1 MSGQLIKHFG
11 LVVFCSM
18 VSLSAVLAGQKT
30 DSKPREFKAVGPTQ
44 PVKLQRSQF
53 KGAIKVSFDLLPTSM
68 SFDLPW
74 NYCMV
79 TQNGI
84 KFSTLAA
91 ETYDPRDFDGT
102 GGAASFEPG
111 MDREG
116 RYVRAWI
123 EHQSDARIVVRI
135 RYALANNLYD
145 IAFPDIPSGSP
156 YGKGDWVDEWFYIYP
171 DGVHTRHM
179 KIYTGLAPV
188 SRPFGFDREPPNVVH
203 EFMELNV
210 RGLPGHKPTD
220 DIEIEALTLIRLL
233 GSHSE
238 AVIPAGISKKISYK
252 PYPDGFGEFRDA
264 SIILLNLKS
273 EYKPFTIGLPYG
285 VRVQPYSPEDAL
297 PHVFQTWGYSERR
310 GYSSSLGHMLNFWHY
325 RRTDNT
331 LEQVYLH
338 GMTSAENPVKQL
350 VPLAW
355 SWVVA
360 PRLQMEGFKPDYGVY
375 TYDTAQKAYIVP
387 RKGRGPAS
395 LEFELETEDEDEE
408 EIEELREDLEEIEEE
423 IDSIRAGIHALREEI
438 SEARQEGDE
447 EAVED
452 LQEEMEDLQKE
463 MKELREQ
470 AEEIEQRIDEE
481 GEDDDTDTTSWIIN
495 PAVIVKD
502 WDEPGVE
509 LKLDGKTIEQ
519 GKDFRVGYEQTP
531 TGKDLVIWLKM
542 KSDKTVTFSLS
553 PGKK

>member
-1 MSGQLIKHFG
+1 M
-11 LVVFCSM
+11 
-18 VSLSAVLAGQKT
+18 
-30 DSKPREFKAVGPTQ
+30 DSKLLRSNTLWSFLILVLCLQIACASTGVKPEEKNVSRKFAATGPRQ
-44 PVKLQRSQF
+44 PVKLERSQF
-53 KGAIKVSFDLLPTSM
+53 KGAVKVSFDLLPTTM

-79 TQNGI
+79 TPNGI

-111 MDREG
+111 MDRQG

-171 DGVHTRHM
+171 DGVHMRHM
-179 KIYTGLAPV
+179 RIYSGLAPV
-188 SRPFGFDREPPNVVH
+188 SRPFGFDRRPPNVVH

-233 GSHSE
+233 GEHTEDLLEEGLST
-238 AVIPAGISKKISYK
+238 KISYK
-252 PYPDGFGEFRDA
+252 PYPEDFGEFRDA

-285 VRVQPYSPEDAL
+285 VRVQPYLPEDEL
-297 PHVFQTWGYSERR
+297 PLVFQTWGYSERR

-338 GMTSAENPVKQL
+338 GMTNSKDPVKEL
-350 VPLAW
+350 AGLAW
-355 SWVVA
+355 SWMAA
-360 PRLQMEGFKPDYGVY
+360 PILQMEGFEADYGVY
-375 TYDTAQKAYIVP
+375 TYDIAQKAYIVP

-395 LEFELETEDEDEE
+395 LEFELEIDEDFHG
-408 EIEELREDLEEIEEE
+408 IEP
-423 IDSIRAGIHALREEI
+423 S
-438 SEARQEGDE
+438 
-447 EAVED
+447 
-452 LQEEMEDLQKE
+452 
-463 MKELREQ
+463 
-470 AEEIEQRIDEE
+470 
-481 GEDDDTDTTSWIIN
+481 IIN
-495 PAVIVKD
+495 PAIIVKD
-502 WDEPGVE
+502 WDEPGIE
-509 LKLDGKTIEQ
+509 LKVNGKLIEE

-531 TGKDLVIWLKM
+531 TGKDLILWLKM
-542 KSDKTVTFSLS
+542 KSNKSLTFSLS
-553 PGKK
+553 PVDE

>member
-1 MSGQLIKHFG
+1 MSNKLLRSNTLWSCLI
-11 LVVFCSM
+11 
-18 VSLSAVLAGQKT
+18 LALCLPIACAADGVGSDDKIADRKFT
-30 DSKPREFKAVGPTQ
+30 AVGSSK
-44 PVKLQRSQF
+44 PVKLERSQH
-53 KGAIKVSFDLLPTSM
+53 KGAVQVFFDLLPTSM

-123 EHQSDARIVVRI
+123 EHQSNARIVVRI
-135 RYALANNLYD
+135 RYALTNNLYD

-179 KIYTGLAPV
+179 KIYSGLAPV

-220 DIEIEALTLIRLL
+220 DIDVNALTLIRLFS
-233 GSHSE
+233 SHSE
-238 AVIPAGISKKISYK
+238 VVIPEGISKTISYK
-252 PYPDGFGEFRDA
+252 PYPEGFGEFRDA
-264 SIILLNLKS
+264 SIMLLNLKS
-273 EYKPFTIGLPYG
+273 EYKPFTIGMPYG
-285 VRVQPYSPEDAL
+285 VRVQPYLPEDDL
-297 PHVFQTWGYSERR
+297 PHIFQTWGYSESR
-310 GYSSSLGHMLNFWHY
+310 GYSSSLGHMLNYWHY

-338 GMTSAENPVKQL
+338 GMTNAEDPVKEL

-355 SWVVA
+355 SWIA
-360 PRLQMEGFKPDYGVY
+360 GPKLRMEGLKPDYNKFI
-375 TYDTAQKAYIVP
+375 YDQSQKSYVLSCKDGKP
-387 RKGRGPAS
+387 S
-395 LEFELETEDEDEE
+395 EQEFELEVDEDFYGVKQ
-408 EIEELREDLEEIEEE
+408 
-423 IDSIRAGIHALREEI
+423 S
-438 SEARQEGDE
+438 
-447 EAVED
+447 
-452 LQEEMEDLQKE
+452 
-463 MKELREQ
+463 
-470 AEEIEQRIDEE
+470 
-481 GEDDDTDTTSWIIN
+481 IIN
-495 PAVIVKD
+495 PAFIIKD
-502 WDEPGVE
+502 WGTTDVE
-509 LKLDGKTIEQ
+509 LKVNGKSVKQ
-519 GKDFRVGYEQTP
+519 GKDFRVGYEETHA
-531 TGKDLVIWLKM
+531 GSDLILWLKM
-542 KSDKTVTFSLS
+542 KSNKTVRFSLS
-553 PGKK
+553 PAP

>member
-1 MSGQLIKHFG
+1 MSSHVFG
-11 LVVFCSM
+11 EV
-18 VSLSAVLAGQKT
+18 AVKLTLAACVMMLGSTFIVPAAYAQG
-30 DSKPREFKAVGPTQ
+30 SEAKANKKFEATGPIQ
-44 PVKLQRSQF
+44 PVKLERSQF
-53 KGAIKVSFDLLPTSM
+53 KGAVKVTFDLLPTTM

-91 ETYDPRDFDGT
+91 ETYDPRDFAGT

-179 KIYTGLAPV
+179 KIYSGLAPV

-220 DIEIEALTLIRLL
+220 DIEIEAMTLIRLL
-233 GSHSE
+233 RAHTE
-238 AVIPAGISKKISYK
+238 YLIEEGISTTISYK
-252 PYPDGFGEFRDA
+252 PYPVDFGEFRDA
-264 SIILLNLKS
+264 SIMLLNLKS
-273 EYKPFTIGLPYG
+273 EYKPFTIGMPYG
-285 VRVQPYSPEDAL
+285 VRVQPYSPEDDL
-297 PHVFQTWGYSERR
+297 PHVFQTWGYSEER
-310 GYSSSLGHMLNFWHY
+310 GYTSSLGHMLNFWHY

-338 GMTSAENPVKQL
+338 GMTDAEDPKKEL
-350 VPLAW
+350 VDLAW
-355 SWVVA
+355 SWTVA
-360 PRLQMEGFKPDYGVY
+360 PRLRMEGFESDYGVY
-375 TYDTAQKAYIVP
+375 TYDIAQKAYIVP
-387 RKGRGPAS
+387 RTGRGATE
-395 LEFELETEDEDEE
+395 LEFEFGTNEDRDAPF
-408 EIEELREDLEEIEEE
+408 R
-423 IDSIRAGIHALREEI
+423 
-438 SEARQEGDE
+438 
-447 EAVED
+447 
-452 LQEEMEDLQKE
+452 
-463 MKELREQ
+463 
-470 AEEIEQRIDEE
+470 
-481 GEDDDTDTTSWIIN
+481 IIN
-495 PAVIVKD
+495 PAFIVKD

-509 LKLDGKTIEQ
+509 LKVDDKRMKQ
-519 GKDFRVGYEQTP
+519 GPHFRVGYEQTP

-542 KSDKTVTFSLS
+542 KTNKAVTFSIA
-553 PGKK
+553 PQ

>member
-1 MSGQLIKHFG
+1 MMANH
-11 LVVFCSM
+11 VFRQVSVKSFLLACIVM
-18 VSLSAVLAGQKT
+18 VGYAVSAPAADTQE
-30 DSKPREFKAVGPTQ
+30 SEAAVSAKFEATGPTQ
-44 PVKLQRSQF
+44 PVKLDRSQF
-53 KGAIKVSFDLLPTSM
+53 RGAVKVTFDLLPTSM

-111 MDREG
+111 MDRQG

-179 KIYTGLAPV
+179 KIYSGLAPV

-220 DIEIEALTLIRLL
+220 DIDIEALTLIRLL
-233 GSHSE
+233 GAHSE
-238 AVIPAGISKKISYK
+238 DLIEEGISKTISYK
-252 PYPDGFGEFRDA
+252 PYPEGFGEFRDA

-273 EYKPFTIGLPYG
+273 EYKPFTIGMPYG
-285 VRVQPYSPEDAL
+285 VRVQPYSPEDDL
-297 PHVFQTWGYSERR
+297 PYVFQTWGYSKRR
-310 GYSSSLGHMLNFWHY
+310 GYSSSIGHMLNFWHY

-338 GMTSAENPVKQL
+338 GMTNAEDPVKEL
-350 VPLAW
+350 AALAW
-355 SWVVA
+355 SWTVA
-360 PRLQMEGFKPDYGVY
+360 PRLRMEGFESDYGVY
-375 TYDTAQKAYIVP
+375 TYDIAQKAYIVP
-387 RKGRGPAS
+387 RKGRGPTS
-395 LEFELETEDEDEE
+395 LEFELD
-408 EIEELREDLEEIEEE
+408 
-423 IDSIRAGIHALREEI
+423 A
-438 SEARQEGDE
+438 
-447 EAVED
+447 
-452 LQEEMEDLQKE
+452 
-463 MKELREQ
+463 
-470 AEEIEQRIDEE
+470 
-481 GEDDDTDTTSWIIN
+481 DDDRDAPSWIIN
-495 PAVIVKD
+495 PALIVKD
-502 WDEPGVE
+502 WDEPGIK
-509 LKLDGKTIEQ
+509 LKVDGKTIKQ
-519 GKDFRVGYEQTP
+519 GRDFRVGYEQTS

-542 KSDKTVTFSLS
+542 KKNKTVTFSIA
-553 PGKK
+553 P